1 MRSIVKVLAYVPH
14 HKLSILR
21 FLLSISLGMLV
32 SCQPN
37 KPERF
42 QVSGFVEGATDRILL
57 VKKFDGEGYQIVD
70 SVRVRNGEF
79 TYNGKLKYPEL
90 FRFYL
95 DNGDDYFP
103 VFLENKRITI
113 NTTLRNFRAARVNG
127 SESHTLY
134 QAFVSHVDSFNQV
147 AAQLIKVWKENT
159 QLNDAE
165 KHALKTRLDSLAKQQ
180 IEFVKTFVLDHRQSM
195 VSLYVL
201 YKYLSSELPVEE
213 FEHLYRQM
221 DTALYYSTYADFIEH
236 QLDIMKHSRV
246 GQKAYPLVLPDTT
259 GTSVDLQSIH
269 NRYILLHFWASW
281 CDACRE
287 EIPEVVNFFHQ
298 HKNQLTIVGI
308 SLDTNY
314 KRWKEAIQLYH
325 MNWQHLSDLKGW
337 KNKGASIF
345 GVRAIPYY
353 ILLDE
358 NQVILYKGTRLEEV
372 KKMLVSCR

>member
-1 MRSIVKVLAYVPH
+1 M
-14 HKLSILR
+14 
-21 FLLSISLGMLV
+21 LLVILV
-32 SCQPN
+32 SCQLN
-37 KPERF
+37 KTEKF
-42 QVSGFVEGATDRILL
+42 QVNGFVEGATDRILL

-79 TYNGKLKYPEL
+79 SYSGKLKYPEL

-95 DNGDDYFP
+95 DNNEDYFP

-113 NTTLRNFRAARVNG
+113 NTSLRNFRAARVNG

-134 QAFVSHVDSFNQV
+134 QAFVSRVDSFNQV
-147 AAQLIKVWKENT
+147 AAQLLKVMKGNK
-159 QLNDAE
+159 QLSDAE
-165 KHALKTRLDSLAKQQ
+165 KKFFKMRLDSLAQQQ
-180 IEFVKTFVLDHRQSM
+180 IEYVKAFVLDHRRSV

-213 FEHLYRQM
+213 FEHFYRQM
-221 DTALYYSTYADFIEH
+221 NTALYSSPYAAYIEH
-236 QLDIMKHSRV
+236 QLDIMKHTRV

-259 GTSVDLQSIH
+259 GTSVDLQLIR

-281 CDACRE
+281 CDACRD
-287 EIPEVVNFFHQ
+287 EIPEVVHLFQQHQ
-298 HKNQLTIVGI
+298 NQLTIVGI
-308 SLDTNY
+308 SLDTNF
-314 KRWKEAIQLYH
+314 KRWKEAIKLYR

-337 KNKGASIF
+337 KNKAASIF

-358 NQVILYKGTRLEEV
+358 NQVILYRGSRLEEV
-372 KKMLVSCR
+372 KKMLRSGR